1 MQIVSAWTEESVEIL
16 PGARVDLGERPK
28 TRPVRIAKA
37 AMWVNDGDAEDLDSA
52 KRYAASQGYG
62 VVTFEGEADPLG
74 AAKAAVL
81 RGATEQAT

>member
-1 MQIVSAWTEESVEIL
+1 MQIVIAWTEESVEIL

-37 AMWVNDGDAEDLDSA
+37 AMWVNDGDAEELA
-52 KRYAASQGYG
+52 KARRYAASQGYD

-81 RGATEQAT
+81 RGAKERAT

>member
-1 MQIVSAWTEESVEIL
+1 MQIVIAWTEESVEIL

-37 AMWVNDGDAEDLDSA
+37 AMWVNDGDAEELA
-52 KRYAASQGYG
+52 KARRYAASQGYD

-81 RGATEQAT
+81 RGANEQAT